1 MPIKILL
8 LDDHQVFSSSLKMV
22 LETNN
27 YEVYSVTEV
36 SFAVKLIKANTYD
49 LIISDIEMPDI
60 NGVEFIKEIY
70 RYKKQLKKTPKI
82 IVLTSYNKLTLFK
95 KLYSLGID
103 GYLNKNTTQFEL
115 LEAIK
120 RVLTDEKYYEGNM
133 YHQFLNSNLK
143 NQNVEF
149 TKRELDV
156 LLLILD
162 EKTSA
167 EIGLELKIS
176 PHTVEGHRRNLLQ
189 KTNSKNVVGLIKY
202 SINNN
207 LF

>member
-8 LDDHQVFSSSLKMV
+8 VDDHQVFSSSLKMV
-22 LETNN
+22 LEANN
-27 YEVYSVTEV
+27 YEVCSVNEV
-36 SFAVKLIKANTYD
+36 SFAIKLLKVNDYD

-70 RYKKQLKKTPKI
+70 RHKKPLIKTPKI

-95 KLYSLGID
+95 KLYNLGID

-120 RVLTDEKYYEGNM
+120 RVVNDEKYYEGNM
-133 YHQFLNSNLK
+133 YHQFLNSNL
-143 NQNVEF
+143 NNENVAF

-162 EKTSA
+162 EKTST